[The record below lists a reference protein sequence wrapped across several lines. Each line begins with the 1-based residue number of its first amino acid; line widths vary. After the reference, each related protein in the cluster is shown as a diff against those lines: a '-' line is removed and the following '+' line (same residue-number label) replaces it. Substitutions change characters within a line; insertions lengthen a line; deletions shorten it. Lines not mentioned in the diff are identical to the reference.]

1 MGINISSISLYI
13 YISKMDEEKTPL
25 EEFEAVK
32 NELDRIRDAI
42 TDMKAKYPEFPVY
55 ISVSKE
61 FNERLTKFLNWED
74 YSIRLEQLFGC
85 RYSVSPFIDTDDQWI
100 VGLFDYSQILGQ
112 WNTFQD
118 RQYKISHLKSYITDN
133 DKKVFYN

>member
-1 MGINISSISLYI
+1 MAKAYI
-13 YISKMDEEKTPL
+13 YFFVLSSMEDELK
-25 EEFEAVK
+25 
-32 NELDRIRDAI
+32 RIHDAI
-42 TDMKAKYPEFPVY
+42 SDMKAKYPDFPIY

-61 FNERLTKFLNWED
+61 FNDKLTEFLNWTD

-100 VGLFDYSQILGQ
+100 VWLFDYSQILGQ

-118 RQYKISHLKSYITDN
+118 NQYRISHLKSFITNNDN
-133 DKKVFYN
+133 NDWD

>member
-1 MGINISSISLYI
+1 
-13 YISKMDEEKTPL
+13 MDEEKTPL
-25 EEFEAVK
+25 EEFESIR
-32 NELDRIRDAI
+32 NELDRIRYAI

-74 YSIRLEQLFGC
+74 YNIRLEQLFGC